1 MINIDKLAEALFKDL
16 TLDKLDVIEAM
27 KAAVEWNT
35 NKMLEISLSEEA
47 LRKASENKEAW
58 EKKVKKS
65 LIAKPN
71 GVHISVGRLIS
82 DIKKEDMAFL
92 IAFYLNEVD
101 KKELAKEKIAEHDFL
116 RKVDE
121 ADRGDLDSLYA
132 GIV

>member
-1 MINIDKLAEALFKDL
+1 MIDTEKLAEALFKDL
-16 TLDKLDVIEAM
+16 TLDKLDVIETI

-35 NKMLEISLSEEA
+35 NKMLQISLSEEA
-47 LRKASENKEAW
+47 LKNASENRGAW

-65 LIAKPN
+65 LISKPN

-82 DIKKEDMAFL
+82 DIKKEDVAFL

-101 KKELAKEKIAEHDFL
+101 KKELTKEKIAEHDFL

-121 ADRGDLDSLYA
+121 ADRDDLDSLYA